1 MRTYIESSPA
11 SGKKKGRIDPS
22 NGDIKQDLLRAAVHL
37 LSTKGREG
45 ATMRAICA
53 EVGVTPPTLYHHYGD
68 LHGLHKA
75 AIDVTYLQVA
85 KAYHDGIDEK
95 GPLKGI
101 RDGWATF
108 LQFAYSEPNMCR
120 IVIQQIMAGEPPSLV
135 ADTLRG
141 VADDLSH
148 FHTQGQLKYSPRDT
162 AQLLWMGALGAL
174 TYAVSLEGAGG
185 AQDLALQKAKLD
197 ITLAALFNIED
208 E

>member
-1 MRTYIESSPA
+1 MTTSVLLKR
-11 SGKKKGRIDPS
+11 KGRIDPG
-22 NGDIKQDLLRAAVHL
+22 NGDIKQDLLRAAMHL
-37 LSTKGREG
+37 LSTKGRDG

-68 LHGLHKA
+68 LQGLHKA
-75 AIDVTYLQVA
+75 AIDETYLQVA
-85 KAYHDGIDEK
+85 DAYHSGTEEK

-120 IVIQQIMAGEPPSLV
+120 IVIQQIMAGEPPSMV

-141 VADDLSH
+141 VADDLAQ
-148 FHTQGQLKYSPRDT
+148 FHAQGRLKYPPRET
-162 AQLLWMGALGAL
+162 AQLLWMGALGSL
-174 TYAVSLEGAGG
+174 TYAVSREGAGDT
-185 AQDLALQKAKLD
+185 QDLALQKAKLD

>member
-1 MRTYIESSPA
+1 MTIASPLNGKARIEPGNVNIKQSLLHAAMRLLSA
-11 SGKKKGRIDPS
+11 KGRD
-22 NGDIKQDLLRAAVHL
+22 
-37 LSTKGREG
+37 G

-68 LHGLHKA
+68 LQELHKA
-75 AIDVTYLQVA
+75 AIDETYRQVA
-85 KAYHDGIDEK
+85 EAYHGGTEER

-120 IVIQQIMAGEPPSLV
+120 MLVQHIMAGEPPSMV

-141 VADDLSH
+141 VADDLAQ
-148 FHTQGQLKYSPRDT
+148 FHAQGRLTFPPREA

-174 TYAVSLEGAGG
+174 TYALSREGAGYT
-185 AQDLALQKAKLD
+185 QDLALQKAKLD
-197 ITLAALFNIED
+197 ITLVALFNIE
-208 E
+208 EE

>member
-1 MRTYIESSPA
+1 MRLLSS
-11 SGKKKGRIDPS
+11 KGRD
-22 NGDIKQDLLRAAVHL
+22 
-37 LSTKGREG
+37 G

-75 AIDVTYLQVA
+75 AIDETYMQVA
-85 KAYHDGIDEK
+85 KAYHGGTEEK

-108 LQFAYSEPNMCR
+108 LHFAYTEPNMCR
-120 IVIQQIMAGEPPSLV
+120 IVIQQIMAGEPPSMV
-135 ADTLRG
+135 SDTLRG
-141 VADDLSH
+141 LADDLVQ
-148 FHTQGQLKYSPRDT
+148 FDGKGILRYPPTET

-174 TYAVSLEGAGG
+174 TYAVSREGAAT
-185 AQDLALQKAKLD
+185 AQDLNLQANMLD
-197 ITLAALFNIED
+197 IIVTALFKIEG

>member
-1 MRTYIESSPA
+1 MRTLNSL
-11 SGKKKGRIDPS
+11 KRQGRIDPG
-22 NGDIKQDLLRAAVHL
+22 NGEIKQDLLRAAMNL
-37 LSTKGREG
+37 LSTKGRDG

-68 LHGLHKA
+68 LQGLHKA
-75 AIDVTYLQVA
+75 AIDATYLQVA
-85 KAYHDGIDEK
+85 EAYHGGTQER

-120 IVIQQIMAGEPPSLV
+120 IVIQQIMAGEPPSMV

-141 VADDLSH
+141 VADDLIQ
-148 FHTQGQLKYSPRDT
+148 FYAQGLLKYPPKDT

-174 TYAVSLEGAGG
+174 TYAVSREGAGDT
-185 AQDLALQKAKLD
+185 QDLALQKAKLD
-197 ITLAALFNIED
+197 ITLAALFNIE
-208 E
+208 EE

>member
-1 MRTYIESSPA
+1 MTTACPLE
-11 SGKKKGRIDPS
+11 KKGRIDPG
-22 NGDIKQDLLRAAVHL
+22 NGDIKQDLLRAAMHL
-37 LSTKGREG
+37 LSTKGRDG

-68 LHGLHKA
+68 LQGLHKA
-75 AIDVTYLQVA
+75 AIDETYLQVA
-85 KAYHDGIDEK
+85 EAYHDGTEEK

-108 LQFAYSEPNMCR
+108 LKFAYSEPNMCR

-141 VADDLSH
+141 LADDLAQ
-148 FHTQGQLKYSPRDT
+148 FHAQGLLKYPPKET
-162 AQLLWMGALGAL
+162 AQLLWMGALGSL
-174 TYAVSLEGAGG
+174 TYTVSREEAEDTE
-185 AQDLALQKAKLD
+185 DLALQRAMLE
-197 ITLAALFNIED
+197 ITLAALFNVEK

>member
-1 MRTYIESSPA
+1 MTTA
-11 SGKKKGRIDPS
+11 SQLERKGRIDPD
-22 NGDIKQDLLRAAVHL
+22 NGDIKQDLLRAAMHL
-37 LSTKGREG
+37 LSTKGRDG

-68 LHGLHKA
+68 LQGLHKA
-75 AIDVTYLQVA
+75 AIDETYLQVA
-85 KAYHDGIDEK
+85 EAYHDGTEEK

-108 LQFAYSEPNMCR
+108 LKFAYSEPNMCR

-141 VADDLSH
+141 LADDLAQ
-148 FHTQGQLKYSPRDT
+148 FHAQGLLKYPPRET
-162 AQLLWMGALGAL
+162 AQLLWMGALGSL
-174 TYAVSLEGAGG
+174 TYTVSREEAGDT
-185 AQDLALQKAKLD
+185 QDLALQRAMLE
-197 ITLAALFNIED
+197 ITLAALFNVEK

>member
-1 MRTYIESSPA
+1 MTTPNPLKR
-11 SGKKKGRIDPS
+11 KGRIDPG
-22 NGDIKQDLLRAAVHL
+22 NGEIKQDLLRAAMHL
-37 LSTKGREG
+37 LSTKGRDG

-68 LHGLHKA
+68 LQGLHKA
-75 AIDVTYLQVA
+75 AIDETYLQVA
-85 KAYHDGIDEK
+85 EAYHGGTQER

-120 IVIQQIMAGEPPSLV
+120 IVIQQIMAGEPPSMV

-141 VADDLSH
+141 VADDLIQ
-148 FHTQGQLKYSPRDT
+148 FYAQGLLKYPPKDT

-174 TYAVSLEGAGG
+174 TYAVSREGAGDT
-185 AQDLALQKAKLD
+185 QDLALQKAKLD
-197 ITLAALFNIED
+197 ITLAALFNVED